1 MQRCRGEQH
10 FALHVRHGVFEGAGD
25 DVAVFVHV
33 AQAVRF
39 VKYDK
44 FPGDAFDIGRFGFGE
59 LVGTDDGALL
69 VKRVFAG
76 FAQGGVVFVFED
88 GAIQAEFFLY
98 FLMPLLAQVGRGDD
112 KNAAFALCPVLQDD
126 EAGFDGLPRPTS
138 SARMTPR
145 SSGFLQ
151 AKRAAST

>member
-1 MQRCRGEQH
+1 M
-10 FALHVRHGVFEGAGD
+10 HVRHGVFEGAGD

-98 FLMPLLAQVGRGDD
+98 FLMPLLAQIGRGDD